1 MKQNARLVR
10 PHVAVFTNIL
20 PAHLEFHPDLA
31 TIAARKSAIFEA
43 MDPGAVVVLN
53 REMAEWERVNLA
65 ARVRGLSVINYGK
78 SPGCDLQLLRFDN
91 QSRTVSARF
100 AGRDFTYRLGA
111 PGEHMAANSLAAL
124 SAVAALGHDPM
135 AAAERLQDFAP
146 LAGRG
151 RELALEIGDR
161 RVRLLDESYNANPGS
176 MEAALK
182 LLGTTSGSS
191 RRIAVMGEMLELGER
206 SIDYH
211 TAVAEAAARLPI
223 DRVYLLGEAYSEAWD
238 RLPEEQRALHA
249 STRDQLREA
258 ILHDALDGDVW
269 LIKGSHG
276 SGLHKLVTELESA
289 GERSES

>member
-1 MKQNARLVR
+1 
-10 PHVAVFTNIL
+10 
-20 PAHLEFHPDLA
+20 
-31 TIAARKSAIFEA
+31 
-43 MDPGAVVVLN
+43 
-53 REMAEWERVNLA
+53 
-65 ARVRGLSVINYGK
+65 
-78 SPGCDLQLLRFDN
+78 
-91 QSRTVSARF
+91 
-100 AGRDFTYRLGA
+100 
-111 PGEHMAANSLAAL
+111 
-124 SAVAALGHDPM
+124 
-135 AAAERLQDFAP
+135 
-146 LAGRG
+146 
-151 RELALEIGDR
+151 
-161 RVRLLDESYNANPGS
+161 